1 MLVPVCKHTTGLY
14 NIYTFYIPTTHYYH
28 YYYHYYFTRAENMFY
43 YMKSYPLMLVRMLEL
58 RLTPLSLPC
67 VWAAGVLS
75 LCVSLRPSGRRAPPR
90 MLLLLFIW
98 LPRYKSRVSL
108 KRHSVLINE
117 TAGERRRGCR
127 WREGAASGGHLHHQP
142 AGRRRF
148 ISPPRGCESGCN
160 LTPHACRKTSNT
172 PPPPLSL
179 LRLMDCQCVTV
190 VLPAPFLPQTRRCLL
205 ASYLGCDVGCKNAAL
220 RSSVLLHTWTV

>member
-1 MLVPVCKHTTGLY
+1 
-14 NIYTFYIPTTHYYH
+14 
-28 YYYHYYFTRAENMFY
+28 MFY
-43 YMKSYPLMLVRMLEL
+43 FMKSYPLMLVRTLEL

-127 WREGAASGGHLHHQP
+127 WREGAASGGRLHHQP

-172 PPPPLSL
+172 PPPSSAFSSATHGLSM
-179 LRLMDCQCVTV
+179 RH
-190 VLPAPFLPQTRRCLL
+190 
-205 ASYLGCDVGCKNAAL
+205 S
-220 RSSVLLHTWTV
+220 RSSCAFSSADASLPPCLIFRLWRRL